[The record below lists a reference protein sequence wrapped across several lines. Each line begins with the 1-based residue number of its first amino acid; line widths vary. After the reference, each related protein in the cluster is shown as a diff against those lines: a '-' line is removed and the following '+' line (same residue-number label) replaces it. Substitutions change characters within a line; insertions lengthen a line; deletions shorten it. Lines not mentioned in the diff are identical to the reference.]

1 VSIRSALIGGA
12 AALLAGPV
20 AVAQTLPGTSAPGLL
35 FKQFERQQQ
44 QFEQTPIPGTGPAP
58 TVTGPAQPPTPA
70 LPQGGPTFKLRQ
82 VTFDKS
88 ALLPPASLEAIA
100 GRFVGKS
107 VSISD
112 LQRLVD
118 EVNELYAK
126 AGQITARASLP
137 PQHITDGAVH
147 IRLTEGKVGKLTID
161 GLHQTSPGYVE
172 RRLDLPQGSVVDTPA
187 LTDRVR
193 LLDRTSDV
201 QVRIALQPGQAPGL
215 TDVIADATEPP
226 RDTLQFFYDNQ
237 GVVTTGQDEVGVY
250 YKRHSLLGID
260 DRLTFFGTY
269 SAGDL
274 SGNLGYNVPITP
286 YGTRL
291 GLTGGHSAVRIVNG
305 PLGPIH
311 VTGES
316 NSTTLTVTQPAI
328 VTEHWTVI
336 ANGGYGW
343 ENSLSSVSQ
352 VSIQDVDSSTE
363 SLGISISYATDT
375 FAAQISPGVDIVQ
388 SHDHIL
394 DQNRDFSLF
403 TGSGSAQVML
413 PLGASLSSAAAWQWT
428 GSRLL
433 PSNQLFQIGGPTT
446 VRGYPTDAI
455 AGDSG
460 FYANLELH
468 RPVEVLNWLKLD
480 PFVFGDI
487 GSVASTFP
495 TSTTLTSL
503 GVGMSATW
511 FNRVTTQVSAGFPL
525 THAINGQRG
534 SEIYFRIV
542 LTAL

>member
-1 VSIRSALIGGA
+1 MNLRSVLTVAA
-12 AALLAGPV
+12 AALLAAPV
-20 AVAQTLPGTSAPGLL
+20 AVAQTAPGTSAPGLL
-35 FKQFERQQQ
+35 FKQLQRQQQ

-58 TVTGPAQPPTPA
+58 TVTGPAQPQAPA
-70 LPQGGPTFKLRQ
+70 LPQGGPTFVLRQ
-82 VTFDKS
+82 VTFDRS
-88 ALLPPASLEAIA
+88 ALLPRASLDAIA
-100 GRFVGKS
+100 ARFLGKT
-107 VSISD
+107 VTISD

-118 EVNELYAK
+118 EVNELYAN

-137 PQHITDGAVH
+137 PQQITGGAVR

-161 GLHQTSPGYVE
+161 GLHQTSPVYVE
-172 RRLDLPQGSVVDTPA
+172 RRLGVPQGSVVDTPA
-187 LTDRVR
+187 LSDRVR
-193 LLDRTSDV
+193 WLDRTSDV

-215 TDVIADATEPP
+215 TDVIADASEPP

-274 SGNLGYNVPITP
+274 AGNLGYNVPVTP
-286 YGTRL
+286 YGTRV
-291 GLTGGHSAVRIVNG
+291 GVTAGHSAVRIVNG

-343 ENSLSSVSQ
+343 ENSLSSVST
-352 VSIQDVDSSTE
+352 VRIQDVDSSTE
-363 SLGISISYATDT
+363 SLGVSISYATDIL
-375 FAAQISPGVDIVQ
+375 AAQISPGVGIVQ

-394 DQNRDFSLF
+394 NENRDFSLF
-403 TGSGSAQVML
+403 TGSGSAQAML
-413 PLGASLSSAAAWQWT
+413 PLGASVSAATAWQWT

-468 RPVEVLNWLKLD
+468 RPVEVRSWLKLD

-503 GVGMSATW
+503 GVGLSATW
-511 FNRVTTQVSAGFPL
+511 YDRVTTQVSAGFPL
-525 THAINGQRG
+525 THAINGQHG

-542 LTAL
+542 LSAL